1 MREDKFGAAYH
12 RQYYVKRR
20 QAVIGYLGGK
30 CVACGAVDDLQV
42 DHIERQIKSF
52 NIAKRLSVKN
62 NKAELDKCQ
71 LLCRGCHADKTAREN
86 RDFTHGT
93 IYGFMK
99 VRCSCDLCVIAK
111 SAWNNARSERRKLE
125 RAGSIPAFGTKLF

>member
-20 QAVIGYLGGK
+20 QAVIGYFGGK

-42 DHIERQIKSF
+42 DHIERQAKSF

-71 LLCRGCHADKTAREN
+71 LLCRECHADKTAREGHG
-86 RDFTHGT
+86 FMHGT

-99 VRCSCDLCVIAK
+99 RNCECADCLLAK
-111 SAWNNARSERRKLE
+111 QAFNDKRNAARRDATLE
-125 RAGSIPAFGTKLF
+125 RKAS